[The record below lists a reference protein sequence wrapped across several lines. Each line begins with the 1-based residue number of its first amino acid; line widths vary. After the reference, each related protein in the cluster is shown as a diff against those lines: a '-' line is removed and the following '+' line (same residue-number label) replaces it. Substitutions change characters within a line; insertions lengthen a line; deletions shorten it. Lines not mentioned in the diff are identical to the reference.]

1 MFYNGAIKSRIL
13 DPTFDRSNFQ
23 SEFKLDDKDTVYL
36 SNLRLGNIGVISND
50 AQNSSYNKLVGA
62 YGIIKR
68 IALYDDSQTLSA
80 VNDFN
85 RFMGFVNKTDTND
98 KQMSVNSKLNQ
109 SNLGLIL
116 DGSDTA
122 TTEIELKPLQLGDT
136 ITNKASTTGLGWLSL
151 HDVFDFLKQ
160 SPYLPTQ
167 VYKNLRVVIEY
178 DTKKSSFT
186 DTILQEYT
194 TLPPVMLVD
203 SLVESDTTN
212 KIAVDYMKQT
222 YQWNDIETDRVVI
235 PGLSPDVIIRSTQQK
250 VNFNI
255 NSFNNK
261 VVDKL
266 IVAVVP
272 TVEATYKTGDF
283 YFGNANMGSLSML
296 SQAQNLI
303 VNGSQKFTQ
312 DIDTPSKRAALVL
325 QSYPTYHLPL
335 GNTFHDEL
343 SDLNIEGKVE
353 VMNTTDYFCCKVET
367 RISEL
372 VHTFSRVS
380 QFDEMAAVGTQAQTR
395 FNQPVNLHIMAEVRK
410 QLVFLKDGTYRTMYV

>member
-1 MFYNGAIKSRIL
+1 MFYKGAIKSRIL

-36 SNLRLGNIGVISND
+36 PNLRLGNIGVVSNN
-50 AQNSSYNKLVGA
+50 AQNSGYNKLVGA
-62 YGIIKR
+62 HGVIKR

-85 RFMGFVNKTDTND
+85 RYLAFISGKTDTND

-122 TTEIELKPLQLGDT
+122 TTQIELKPMQLGDT
-136 ITNKASTTGLGWLSL
+136 ITNKASTTGQGWLSL

-178 DTKKSSFT
+178 DTKKSAFT
-186 DTILQEYT
+186 DTILQDYT
-194 TLPPVMLVD
+194 TLPPVMLID

-235 PGLSPDVIIRSTQQK
+235 PGLTPDVLIRSTQQK

-283 YFGNANMGSLSML
+283 YFGNANMGSYSML
-296 SQAQNLI
+296 SQAQNLV

-312 DIDTPSKRAALVL
+312 DIDTPSKRAALVVE
-325 QSYPTYHLPL
+325 SYPNYHLPL
-335 GNTFHDEL
+335 GNTFHSEL
-343 SDLNIEGKVE
+343 SDLNVEGKVE
-353 VMNTTDYFCCKVET
+353 VMNTTDYFVCKVET

-380 QFDEMAAVGTQAQTR
+380 QYDNATAGTQAQTR
-395 FNQPVNLHIMAEVRK
+395 FNQPVNLHIMGEVRK